1 MTQTININIETQEY
15 LSKSIMQKLSGFII
29 NVNKNN
35 YIITIHHFLP
45 IQKVT
50 EADTKQELTIAVNS
64 CWSEILVLN
73 SKNINLNRYLVHKNI
88 QNKLP
93 KINDELSMELEFDKC
108 IMKVC
113 DYEFIPYDNLNIAM
127 KLPYIKASIISD
139 VDKFAGFSGKPVFNK
154 NKIVG
159 IFSKAYSDNKT
170 ILIIPIYILI
180 KNLEKKDNN
189 NIYKYSSV
197 PKKINAYYVKENLNI
212 YHPTLKIDIPYTT
225 HLLIEG
231 DVNFDSIIVNS
242 LGETMHGDMIID
254 TDNVTECDLIKSNQ
268 FTYLITPRLLML
280 LKHLFNQT
288 VLKYIFG
295 LINKTEKNSEKLWLL
310 YNEGN
315 FRITLG

>member
-108 IMKVC
+108 IMKV
-113 DYEFIPYDNLNIAM
+113 
-127 KLPYIKASIISD
+127 
-139 VDKFAGFSGKPVFNK
+139 
-154 NKIVG
+154 
-159 IFSKAYSDNKT
+159 
-170 ILIIPIYILI
+170 
-180 KNLEKKDNN
+180 
-189 NIYKYSSV
+189 
-197 PKKINAYYVKENLNI
+197 
-212 YHPTLKIDIPYTT
+212 
-225 HLLIEG
+225 
-231 DVNFDSIIVNS
+231 
-242 LGETMHGDMIID
+242 
-254 TDNVTECDLIKSNQ
+254 
-268 FTYLITPRLLML
+268 
-280 LKHLFNQT
+280 
-288 VLKYIFG
+288 
-295 LINKTEKNSEKLWLL
+295 
-310 YNEGN
+310 
-315 FRITLG
+315 